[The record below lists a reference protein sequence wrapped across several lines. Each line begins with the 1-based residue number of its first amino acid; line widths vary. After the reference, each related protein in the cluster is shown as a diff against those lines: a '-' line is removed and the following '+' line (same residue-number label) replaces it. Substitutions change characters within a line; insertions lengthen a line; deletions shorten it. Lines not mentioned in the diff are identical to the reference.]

1 MLTVYYGVMA
11 FVTLVVFL
19 ATVAGMVRRESS
31 NERAGYAVLSAILL
45 CTLLYMTRRSGFV
58 LWLISAPSEAQ

>member
-31 NERAGYAVLSAILL
+31 NERAGYAVLSAILF
-45 CTLLYMTRRSGFV
+45 CTLLYMTRQSGFV
-58 LWLISAPSEAQ
+58 LWLISAPSGAP